1 MFHPFFADIPTSLY
15 IDKPAT
21 KIIIV
26 NANLRLRKL
35 ESAAKVRI
43 QLSTSCPFDLD
54 VTLCC
59 GQAFRWDR
67 QGEWWYGVV
76 KENAFKIRQV
86 NNFLEF
92 ENAEEKFIN
101 TYFGLHDDLPK
112 ILQQISRDE
121 HIKSAVD
128 AFKGL
133 RILRQDPWECLIS
146 YICATYK
153 NISAIK
159 QMLANLCKKFG
170 DRTYLEGYD
179 FLKFPTPE
187 RLAKANTEELA
198 KCGLGY
204 RAKYVSETAKIVYEN
219 GFEFASLR
227 GIAYEQARKELLN
240 FPGVG
245 LKVADCVLLFS
256 LGRLGAFPVDVWIKR
271 VILKYYGSY
280 FPKEF
285 TWKISSKK
293 SLTSLEYERLN
304 LLGRRYFGDYAGYA
318 QEYLY
323 HYERTKR

>member
-1 MFHPFFADIPTSLY
+1 M
-15 IDKPAT
+15 
-21 KIIIV
+21 
-26 NANLRLRKL
+26 

-67 QGEWWYGVV
+67 RGEWWYGGVR
-76 KENAFKIRQV
+76 ENAFKIRQV
-86 NNFLEF
+86 GDFLEF
-92 ENAEEKFIN
+92 ENAEEKFVN

-112 ILQQISRDE
+112 ILQQISKDE

-159 QMLANLCKKFG
+159 LMLLNLSKKFG
-170 DRTYLEGYD
+170 DRTYFDGYD
-179 FLKFPTPE
+179 FYTFPTPQ
-187 RLAKANTEELA
+187 RLVKATAGELA

-204 RAKYVSETAKIVYEN
+204 RAKYVSETAKMVYEN
-219 GFEFASLR
+219 GFEVESLR
-227 GIAYEQARKELLN
+227 KLSYEKAKEELLN
-240 FPGVG
+240 FSGVG

-256 LGRLGAFPVDVWIKR
+256 LGKLEAFPVDVWIKR
-271 VILKYYGSY
+271 VILKYYESY
-280 FPKEF
+280 FPNEF
-285 TWKISSKK
+285 IRKISGKK
-293 SLTSLEYERLN
+293 SLTISEYKELN
-304 LLGRRYFGDYAGYA
+304 LFGRRYFGDYAGYA